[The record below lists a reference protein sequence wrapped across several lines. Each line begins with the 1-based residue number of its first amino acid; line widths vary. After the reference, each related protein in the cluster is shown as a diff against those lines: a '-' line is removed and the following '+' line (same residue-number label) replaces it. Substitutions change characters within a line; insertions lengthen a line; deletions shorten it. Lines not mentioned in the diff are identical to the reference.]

1 MLNEPLL
8 DSEVWAF
15 LLSTGRTDALYPQD
29 LVGGPEVKLKS
40 NYPWLPLQ
48 GQFPQKDNL
57 EGIIYY

>member
-1 MLNEPLL
+1 M
-8 DSEVWAF
+8 WAF

-48 GQFPQKDNL
+48 GHFPQKDNL